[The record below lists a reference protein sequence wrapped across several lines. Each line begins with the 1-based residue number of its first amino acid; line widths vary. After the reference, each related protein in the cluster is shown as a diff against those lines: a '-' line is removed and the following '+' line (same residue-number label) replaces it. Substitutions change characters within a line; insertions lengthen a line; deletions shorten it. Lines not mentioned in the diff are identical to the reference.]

1 MAKKTLT
8 MPQSGTTPVSPLKAM
23 THPTEPAV
31 ETKKSSSEQE
41 NKRTTIVINPDTYRK
56 FKAYAAESGQTVT
69 SLINEFMERT
79 LLEAG
84 K

>member
-31 ETKKSSSEQE
+31 DTKKSSSEQE
-41 NKRTTIVINPDTYRK
+41 NKRTTIVINPETYRK
-56 FKAYAAESGQTVT
+56 FKAYAAES
-69 SLINEFMERT
+69 
-79 LLEAG
+79 
-84 K
+84 

>member
-1 MAKKTLT
+1 MAKKLT
-8 MPQSGTTPVSPLKAM
+8 MPQAGTTPVSPLKAM
-23 THPTEPAV
+23 THPTEPTV
-31 ETKKSSSEQE
+31 ETKKGASEQE

-79 LLEAG
+79 LSEAR